1 MPGHLFT
8 EYFLTDGIR
17 QTPERQSQR
26 PAFNTFRNEAR
37 RLFQAFPGASNPNE
51 TQTEQDLI
59 RPLLELLGWT
69 DDLPQQTSSGGEDIP
84 DLLLFPDPQAKARA
98 GSQASPYLQAL
109 AVAELK
115 RFRRPLD
122 ARGQGKGTQASSP
135 HAQILRYLA
144 TAESV
149 TDGHLRWGILTNGAV
164 WRLYDQKTRP
174 RATAYY
180 EADLHALLDT
190 DDQDAL
196 RTFHLLFRRAAF
208 LRRPGAA
215 ATFVESALDEGRR
228 YEQRVAQSLAGVV
241 FQRVFPRLL
250 QALADAADQPMP
262 AIREA
267 ALIFLYRLLFV
278 LYAEDRGLLPVN
290 DAAYDDYGLRKR
302 VRDDVARRMARNDT
316 FSGAASSYYDHL
328 STLFRLI
335 DVGDQSI
342 GLPPY
347 NGGLFAQ
354 NAAELLNQVRLPDD
368 VIADIV
374 HDLSH
379 TQDNGQPR
387 YVNYRDM
394 SVQQLGSLYERLL
407 EQEPVLDA
415 DGRVHVRPN
424 PYARKDSGSF
434 YTPQDL
440 VDLIVDQT
448 LTPLIEERLQAFE
461 SRVGELRS
469 DRRPKAVRRAELAR
483 LDPAEAVLD
492 LKVLDPAMGSGHFLV
507 SAVDF
512 LTDYIADL
520 IEFAPAVP
528 DWLDADDAYQSPLLD
543 RVAAI
548 RDAILHR
555 AAESGWAVNQ
565 SQLTDQAIIRRLV
578 LKRCIYGVDKNP
590 LTVELAK
597 VSLWLHSFT
606 VGAPLSFLDH
616 HLRCGD
622 SLLGLR
628 IADAKTE
635 LQRLNV
641 PMFVESALQGVE
653 NAAHGMRQIEELSDA
668 DVTEVHE
675 SQSLFHA
682 VESAT
687 ADLRGF
693 LDTLA
698 GLRWQTAGMRVRQRA
713 TFEAPVAETLGTDPT
728 QAFTLLSQGAGSSS
742 PVGVPLVGTQSP
754 PTPPVRGEPG
764 RSPSQA
770 RVEPPAPATM
780 PEPPSHLSDVGA
792 ASPTRPSSGR
802 DPQSHD
808 SQDEAANARKTR
820 PLSPLPVGEGQ
831 GEGLPRNQPSPHPV
845 RGEPGRS
852 PSQARVEPPAPA
864 TNPNPPSSPSPGVGA
879 ASPTRPSSARNLTHQ
894 QPRADA
900 PAAGPH
906 PSSPLQGERQI
917 PASSAEIGEGS
928 SARDLTPQ
936 HPPADAHPA
945 GPHPSSPLQGER
957 QIRASSAEIG
967 EGSSARDLTHQ
978 QPSPKEPDPAFTTLL
993 NQSKS
998 IANQESFLHWEAAFP
1013 GVWRHWQNQTPQ
1025 GGFDAVIGNP
1035 PWDRIKL
1042 QEVEWFATRD
1052 PQLARAPT
1060 AAARRQGIKRLR
1072 DQGDPL
1078 AAAFDHAKARA
1089 DQLGKVVRASGH
1101 YPLLGGGDINL
1112 YSLFVERS
1120 LRLVKPGGLV
1130 GLLTPSGIY
1139 ADRTAARFFQSVSTT
1154 GRVAGIY
1161 DFENRRLGTD
1171 QPPFF
1176 PDIDSRFKFCALIVG
1191 GPQRTFAETHCGFFL
1206 PGAEAIQDPDRAF
1219 TLAPDDFT
1227 RVNPNTGTAPVF
1239 RTRRDADLTRRIY
1252 ESHPVLVDRSGDE
1265 VCKAWPIQHLRQF
1278 DVTNDSHLFRTAA
1291 QLESDGFYPVQAN
1304 RWKKGKELYL
1314 PLYEGK
1320 MANSFDHRVASV
1332 VVNPHNLMRPGQPQE
1347 STLEELMDPDF
1358 MPRPAFWVPAEDVSD
1373 TFPEEMGWT
1382 LVYRRITAPTNA
1394 RTTLATILPWCGVS
1408 YTIPMLRSRDRQLT
1422 ALDAARLQSV
1432 LASFCF
1438 DYVSRQKLQGTSMS
1452 LTSLEQ
1458 LPVIA
1463 PDAYDRRFGESTA
1476 ADLVRDHVLRLTY
1489 TAHDMAPFARDLGH
1503 HGPPFPWDE
1512 EDRRHLRARLDAL
1525 YFHLYGLNR
1534 NDAAYIL
1541 STFPIIQRQDEA
1553 QFNGRYRTRDL
1564 ILAYMN
1570 AVNAEDTETVVSV

>member
-8 EYFLTDGIR
+8 QYFLTDGIR

-26 PAFNTFRNEAR
+26 PAFNTFRDAAH
-37 RLFQAFPGASNPNE
+37 RLFRDFAANHNPNE
-51 TQTEQDLI
+51 HHTEQDLI
-59 RPLLELLGWT
+59 RPLLQLLGWT
-69 DDLPQQTSSGGEDIP
+69 DDLPQPTAPGGEDRP
-84 DLLLFPDPQAKARA
+84 DLLLFPDTQAKTRA
-98 GSQASPYLQAL
+98 GASQVTPYLEGL

-115 RFRRPLD
+115 SFRTPLD
-122 ARGQGKGTQASSP
+122 TRGQGKGIQASSP

-149 TDGHLRWGILTNGAV
+149 TDGHLRWGLLTNGAV

-180 EADLHALLDT
+180 QADLETLLNA
-190 DDQDAL
+190 DDEDAL

-208 LRRPGAA
+208 LRRPGAD
-215 ATFVESALDEGRR
+215 ATFVETALAEGKR

-250 QALADAADQPMP
+250 QALADAAHRPMP
-262 AIREA
+262 EIREA

-302 VRDDVARRMARNDT
+302 VRDDVAQRKARHDT
-316 FSGAASSYYDHL
+316 FSGVASSYYDHL
-328 STLFRLI
+328 GTLFRLI
-335 DVGDQSI
+335 DLGDQSI

-347 NGGLFAQ
+347 NGGLFAH
-354 NAAELLNQVRLPDD
+354 NAAPLLNQVRLPDA
-368 VIADIV
+368 VIADV
-374 HDLSH
+374 VQDLSH
-379 TQDNGQPR
+379 TQADGQPG

-394 SVQQLGSLYERLL
+394 SVQQLGSIYERLL
-407 EQEPVLDA
+407 EQEPVLDD
-415 DGRVHVRPN
+415 DGQVHVRPN

-448 LTPLIEERLQAFE
+448 LKPLVEERLQAFE
-461 SRVGELRS
+461 ARSEQLQS
-469 DRRPKAVRRAELAR
+469 DRRPRSERRAELSR
-483 LDPAEAVLD
+483 LDPAQAVLD

-512 LTDYIADL
+512 LTDSIADL
-520 IEFAPAVP
+520 VEFAPAVP
-528 DWLDADDAYQSPLLD
+528 GWLPDDDPYHSPLLN

-548 RDAILHR
+548 RADILQR
-555 AAESGWAVNQ
+555 AAQSGWAVNQ
-565 SQLTDQAIIRRLV
+565 AQLTDQAIIRRLV

-622 SLLGLR
+622 SLIGLR
-628 IADAKTE
+628 ITDAKAE

-653 NAAHGMRQIEELSDA
+653 NAAHGMRQIEQLSDA
-668 DVTEVHE
+668 DVTEVH
-675 SQSLFHA
+675 QSETLFHA

-687 ADLRGF
+687 AHLRGF

-698 GLRWQTAGMRVRQRA
+698 GLRWQTAGLRVRQRA
-713 TFEAPVAETLGTDPT
+713 IFEAPIAETLGADPT
-728 QAFTLLSQGAGSSS
+728 KAFPLLAHGALS
-742 PVGVPLVGTQSP
+742 T
-754 PTPPVRGEPG
+754 VRGEPP
-764 RSPSQA
+764 RSPSEG
-770 RVEPPAPATM
+770 RVEPHSLATT
-780 PEPPSHLSDVGA
+780 HA
-792 ASPTRPSSGR
+792 
-802 DPQSHD
+802 
-808 SQDEAANARKTR
+808 
-820 PLSPLPVGEGQ
+820 
-831 GEGLPRNQPSPHPV
+831 
-845 RGEPGRS
+845 
-852 PSQARVEPPAPA
+852 
-864 TNPNPPSSPSPGVGA
+864 PPSSPSNVGA
-879 ASPTRPSSARNLTHQ
+879 ASATRPSSARARTH
-894 QPRADA
+894 
-900 PAAGPH
+900 
-906 PSSPLQGERQI
+906 
-917 PASSAEIGEGS
+917 
-928 SARDLTPQ
+928 Q
-936 HPPADAHPA
+936 HPPADVHGA
-945 GPHPSSPLQGER
+945 GLDESSPRQGER

-967 EGSSARDLTHQ
+967 EGSSAHPTPPNHPVRGEPPRSPSEGRVEP
-978 QPSPKEPDPAFTTLL
+978 PSPATNPEPPPSPSAVGAASATRPSSARALVGHDDQAGAANALGSRQSSPRQGERQIRASSAEIGEGSSAHPTPPNHPVRGEPPRSPSEGRVEPQSQRHPSLKEPDPAFTTLL
-993 NQSKS
+993 QKTKS
-998 IANQESFLHWEAAFP
+998 IAKTESFLHWEAAFP

-1052 PQLARAPT
+1052 PDLARAPT

-1078 AAAFDHAKARA
+1078 AAAFDAAKARA
-1089 DQLGKVVRASGH
+1089 DQLGKVIRASGH

-1120 LRLVKPGGLV
+1120 LRLVKPNGLV

-1171 QPPFF
+1171 LPPFF

-1191 GPQRTFAETHCGFFL
+1191 GPERTFAETHCGFFL
-1206 PGAEAIQDPDRAF
+1206 PGADAIQDPDRAF
-1219 TLAPDDFT
+1219 TLSPDDFA

-1252 ESHPVLVDRSGDE
+1252 QHHPVLVDRSGDE
-1265 VCKAWPIQHLRQF
+1265 EKRVWPVRYLRMF
-1278 DVTNDSHLFRTAA
+1278 DMANDSQLFRTSD
-1291 QLESDGFYPVQAN
+1291 QLADEGFYPVQRN
-1304 RWKKGKELYL
+1304 RWKRGTDVFV

-1320 MANSFDHRVASV
+1320 MVQAFDHRAADTTT
-1332 VVNPHNLMRPGQPQE
+1332 NEQNLFRPGQQQSISEHEKRDFDRLPE
-1347 STLEELMDPDF
+1347 PRYFVELEADRWGSPTDWVISYKNVTSITNVRTMIAAVI
-1358 MPRPAFWVPAEDVSD
+1358 PRVGAGHS
-1373 TFPEEMGWT
+1373 
-1382 LVYRRITAPTNA
+1382 LN
-1394 RTTLATILPWCGVS
+1394 LLPLLGETDNPS
-1408 YTIPMLRSRDRQLT
+1408 LT
-1422 ALDAARLQSV
+1422 ASLL
-1432 LASFCF
+1432 LANLNSLAF
-1438 DYVSRQKLQGTSMS
+1438 DYVARQKVPGNNFTLYI
-1452 LTSLEQ
+1452 LEQ

-1463 PDAYDRRFGESTA
+1463 PQAYRRRLGHITA
-1476 ADLVRDHVLRLTY
+1476 ADLIRDHVLRLTY
-1489 TAHDMAPFARDLGH
+1489 TSHDMAPFARDLNH
-1503 HGPPFPWDE
+1503 HGPPFSWDE

-1525 YFHLYGLNR
+1525 YFHLYGIDR
-1534 NDAAYIL
+1534 DDAAYIL
-1541 STFPIIQRQDEA
+1541 STFPIIQRQDQAE
-1553 QFNGRYRTRDL
+1553 FGHYRTKAL
-1564 ILAYMN
+1564 TLAYMN
-1570 AVNAEDTETVVSV
+1570 ALAAGDTQTKVER